1 MGRILVTATQ
11 DAVRGLVPDQCL
23 EWLTPEESAANWAK
37 YLQSEERLAGEDF
50 LFVAETQPHGVI
62 GLALLS
68 KRLDSNEIHDLRAF
82 AWELRSL
89 HVDPAWQR
97 HGIGRRLVTRV
108 ADQVWQVGA
117 QHLLVRALVENPNRA
132 FYEHLG
138 ARRLGSQPYDWDGY
152 QTEEI
157 LYGWDDLNRLL
168 NAA

>member
-1 MGRILVTATQ
+1 M
-11 DAVRGLVPDQCL
+11 
-23 EWLTPEESAANWAK
+23 K
-37 YLQSEERLAGEDF
+37 SEERLAGEDF
-50 LFVAETQPHGVI
+50 LFVAETKPFGVI

-68 KRLDSNEIHDLRAF
+68 KRSDRDDIHDLRVF
-82 AWELRSL
+82 SWELRSL

-97 HGIGRRLVTRV
+97 HGIGRRLVARV
-108 ADQVWQVGA
+108 ADQVWKEDSRR
-117 QHLLVRALVENPNRA
+117 LLVRALVENPNRE

-157 LYGWDDLNRLL
+157 LYGWDDINRLR